1 MTTPSASND
10 RQQAAPQKREVVLL
24 ARMKPPFAASPGE
37 YYSFSDHRAPH
48 LPIPDSI
55 VVKTP
60 PKKRKNKPADHN
72 TESTYRTIS
81 QGCREVDNSSFQT
94 PISGKGGKGQRAS
107 RDTSCDIVHP
117 QTPLSIVGSPV
128 ENLTPSRSGR
138 SLVLLTKK
146 FINLIE
152 QAKDGI
158 LDLKETAQTL
168 EVQNRQ
174 KRRIYDITN
183 VLEGIGLIEKL
194 KNGIQWKGPN
204 VSRPGE
210 VDHGVA
216 SLQEDI
222 ENLSME
228 ERNLDDRIREI
239 QERLRGI
246 TEDNNNQKWL
256 FVSEEDMKALP
267 CFQDETLIAIKA
279 PHGTTLEVPE
289 PDEAV
294 DYPQRR
300 YRIVLRS
307 TMGPIDVYLV
317 SQFEEKVEETNGAET
332 IQSLPSTSGCD
343 NLPNDMAEN
352 ESNLNK
358 IELNGQ
364 EAHRM
369 SSDGNA
375 PQDLSG
381 IMKILPEVYNDA
393 DYWLLSD
400 ADVSITDMWGAE
412 SGVDWDELGIVPEDY
427 AVGDIHTQ
435 QQPQGPLSLSPCAA
449 VVIPAIVD
457 STGR

>member
-1 MTTPSASND
+1 MATRKAVPE
-10 RQQAAPQKREVVLL
+10 KREVVLL
-24 ARMKPPFAASPGE
+24 ARMKPPFADSPGD
-37 YYSFSDHRAPH
+37 YYSFSDRL
-48 LPIPDSI
+48 LPPPDAI
-55 VVKTP
+55 VVNTP
-60 PKKRKNKPADHN
+60 PKKRKNKLADHN
-72 TESTYRTIS
+72 TESTSRTTT
-81 QGCREVDNSSFQT
+81 QGLREVLSSPFQT
-94 PISGKGGKGQRAS
+94 PVSGKCGNGQQAS
-107 RDTSCDIVHP
+107 RNTPCDIDHP
-117 QTPLSIVGSPV
+117 QTPMPMIGSPG
-128 ENLTPSRSGR
+128 ENLTPGGPCRSGR

-152 QAKDGI
+152 QAEDGI
-158 LDLKETAQTL
+158 LDLKKTAQTL

-194 KNGIQWKGPN
+194 KNGIQWKGPS

-210 VDHGVA
+210 VSNGVA
-216 SLQEDI
+216 SLQADI

-228 ERNLDDRIREI
+228 ERKLDERIREI
-239 QERLRGI
+239 QERLRDI
-246 TEDNNNQKWL
+246 TEDTNNQKWL

-289 PDEAV
+289 PDEGV
-294 DYPQRR
+294 DHPQRK

-332 IQSLPSTSGCD
+332 LQSLPSTSGC
-343 NLPNDMAEN
+343 NDLSNAMAEN
-352 ESNLNK
+352 ENSGNQ
-358 IELNGQ
+358 IELHGQ
-364 EAHRM
+364 DAHRM
-369 SSDGNA
+369 SSDGSV

-381 IMKILPEVYNDA
+381 IMKIVPEVYNDA

-400 ADVSITDMWGAE
+400 ADVSISDMWGAE

-427 AVGDIHTQ
+427 AVEDNSTQ
-435 QQPQGPLSLSPCAA
+435 QQPQSLLSLLTSATGVP
-449 VVIPAIVD
+449 PAIAD